1 MRWAPVGVKGRL
13 AAAGRP
19 FPAVGGRDRR
29 PGCDHPLA
37 RRPVAQKIPAMR
49 ILVRVALAAALLA
62 AAPAARACSV
72 CGCGD
77 PLLSSSDPAAINGQ
91 LRLQLDTE
99 YLQVTA
105 GTDGTPGST
114 DTLTQWSTRLG
125 AVVRPLDDLAL
136 TLTVPFVGKKMRTSP
151 ADPALPDV
159 SQTGLGDVELGARY
173 ALWRA
178 VNLGS
183 GQVQEVAVSAGSA
196 LPTGAHG
203 ARDAEGA
210 VLDPHAQLGTG
221 GWGPFAGLHY
231 RIEQGRW
238 LAFASLSY
246 RVRTEASYPGGFRY
260 KFGDA
265 LLWSVH
271 GQYRPAASVALDLGL
286 DGRDARADRFV
297 DVDGTATPS
306 VENTGGTVLS
316 VAPGAYYNAVG
327 GLWLFLRG
335 QVPVVKGL
343 RGAQDVRPTVTGGLQ
358 LQVL

>member
-1 MRWAPVGVKGRL
+1 MAGVPDVTRSGR
-13 AAAGRP
+13 A
-19 FPAVGGRDRR
+19 
-29 PGCDHPLA
+29 LA
-37 RRPVAQKIPAMR
+37 RGPATHQIPAMR
-49 ILVRVALAAALLA
+49 ILARVALVAALA
-62 AAPAARACSV
+62 AVAPAARPCSV

-77 PLLSSSDPAAINGQ
+77 PLLSSSDPAAINGR

-99 YLQVTA
+99 VLQVTA

-125 AVVRPLDDLAL
+125 LAYRPLDDLSF
-136 TLTVPFVGKKMRTSP
+136 TLTVPFVGKKMRTAP
-151 ADPALPDV
+151 ADPAMPDV
-159 SQTGLGDVELGARY
+159 SQAGLGDVELGARY

-183 GQVQEVAVSAGSA
+183 GRVQEAAVSAGSA

-203 ARDAEGA
+203 ARDAAGA

-231 RIEQGRW
+231 RVEQGRW

-246 RVRTEASYPGGFRY
+246 RVRTEASYPGGFKY

-271 GQYRPAASVALDLGL
+271 GQYRPAESVALDLGL

-297 DVDGTATPS
+297 DADGAATPS

-316 VAPGAYYNAVG
+316 VSPGAYYNAVG
-327 GLWLFLRG
+327 GLWIFLRG
-335 QVPVVKGL
+335 QVPVVKSL
-343 RGAQDVRPTVTGGLQ
+343 RGAQDVKPTVTGGLQ
-358 LQVL
+358 LEVL